1 MQAMLND
8 EQTPKTSVYRGGLA
22 GQKAFTVAEITLLTE
37 CIDEIRFK
45 GGDMWIKRHMEWPE
59 HGLNSLKKKF
69 MKFKAKDR
77 RLDTGPSEEE
87 DNDAAEFAD
96 PHDCNKNVTCPSK
109 LVPYNDWHWELN
121 VGNGKGKESVSPG
134 NKSLLGNMPLSPS
147 QNGFPN
153 VQNIAQFPQMCLPP
167 NWLPP
172 IQNLVSFVP
181 EAGPSTVQNVWA
193 LTPVL
198 HMPAVDEP
206 TNRLPGM
213 DQFFCGATS
222 LAHNNTLMIFS
233 KSPFFIP
240 LLIVLLANLST
251 SLWGEEPELWHH
263 PNCSPSDGH
272 QYHPGC
278 APLHYVIFFTA
289 VAKQHNDAGTASTHT
304 SALDDKE
311 MHMSNSVMAV
321 PQ

>member
-69 MKFKAKDR
+69 MKSSSHFTSSRLSQQEVKGCLKISVPAIVQKD
-77 RLDTGPSEEE
+77 LKP
-87 DNDAAEFAD
+87 
-96 PHDCNKNVTCPSK
+96 CNKNVTCPSK

-222 LAHNNTLMIFS
+222 CT
-233 KSPFFIP
+233 
-240 LLIVLLANLST
+240 T
-251 SLWGEEPELWHH
+251 
-263 PNCSPSDGH
+263 
-272 QYHPGC
+272 
-278 APLHYVIFFTA
+278 
-289 VAKQHNDAGTASTHT
+289 
-304 SALDDKE
+304 
-311 MHMSNSVMAV
+311 
-321 PQ
+321 